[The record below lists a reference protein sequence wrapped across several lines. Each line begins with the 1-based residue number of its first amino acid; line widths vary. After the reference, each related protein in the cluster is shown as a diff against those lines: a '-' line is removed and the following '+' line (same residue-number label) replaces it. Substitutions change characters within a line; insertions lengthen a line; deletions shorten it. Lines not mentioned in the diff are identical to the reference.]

1 LHCFFS
7 VAFRPIVALSI
18 RTVFLYD
25 RFVHRSAD
33 IDIIN
38 RFKNGD
44 TSAFGEIVLKYQDKV
59 YNLCRHMLGNAEDA
73 EDAAQDV
80 FLKAFQALPRFQPE
94 ASLFTWLYR
103 IATNT
108 CLDHKRKPVWE
119 SLFGITAKGEEL
131 VHDRASDAPS
141 PEKLY
146 QAKQI
151 DQALQESLG
160 KLSPKLRAII
170 ILKEIE
176 DLSYEEIADTLEIS
190 VGTVKS
196 RIARAREELKILM
209 QKFREQNPEQIV

>member
-1 LHCFFS
+1 VQNTDDLNL
-7 VAFRPIVALSI
+7 IK
-18 RTVFLYD
+18 
-25 RFVHRSAD
+25 
-33 IDIIN
+33 

-44 TSAFGEIVLKYQDKV
+44 ASAFGEIVNKYQDKI
-59 YNLCRHMLGNAEDA
+59 YNLCRYMLGNVADA

-80 FLKAFQALPRFQPE
+80 FLKAYQALPKFQPD
-94 ASLFTWLYR
+94 ASLYTWLYR

-108 CLDHKRKPVWE
+108 CIDYKRKPIWE
-119 SLFGITAKGEEL
+119 SLFGSSEEGEKL
-131 VHDRASDAPS
+131 IHDIASDAPS

-151 DQALQESLG
+151 DQALQAGLA

-176 DLSYEEIADTLEIS
+176 ELSYEEIAATLDIS

-196 RIARAREELKILM
+196 RIARAREDLKKSM
-209 QKFREQNPEQIV
+209 KYFREQNSDSSV

>member
-18 RTVFLYD
+18 RTVFRYD

-59 YNLCRHMLGNAEDA
+59 YNLCRHMLRSAEDA

-80 FLKAFQALPRFQPE
+80 FLKAFQALPKFQPD
-94 ASLFTWLYR
+94 ASLSTWLYR

-108 CLDHKRKPVWE
+108 CIDRRKKPIFE
-119 SLFGITAKGEEL
+119 SLFGDSGEGEKL
-131 VHDRASDAPS
+131 INDRASDAPS

-146 QAKQI
+146 QSKQI
-151 DQALQESLG
+151 DQALQENLG

-190 VGTVKS
+190 MGTVKS
-196 RIARAREELKILM
+196 RIARAREELQKLM
-209 QKFREQNPEQIV
+209 QNFREQNP